1 MKVMFLKKIDI
12 YYAKGATIVQR
23 FVVSLTKLGTHDG
36 IRWFDGTVC
45 TVTERTEATVLVP
58 NLANKV
64 DWTNR
69 KTL

>member
-36 IRWFDGTVC
+36 IRWFDGNYYNI
-45 TVTERTEATVLVP
+45 
-58 NLANKV
+58 NLKPKV
-64 DWTNR
+64 
-69 KTL
+69 KTIAPKNIGTYTMHK